1 MLWHSYPTPLAAI
14 MSAGGRFFST
24 CYNAQ
29 QVYIPGNERKKSMDD
44 ENEELRDDIERVRG
58 IDESEADH
66 RIGEFRD
73 IVGRIEDLSAQ
84 LAAHNDAVMRRLDA
98 IQGIA
103 RDNGADE
110 GEGERGPE
118 TEDDDID
125 DITARD
131 WDDLADE
138 LNI

>member
-1 MLWHSYPTPLAAI
+1 
-14 MSAGGRFFST
+14 
-24 CYNAQ
+24 
-29 QVYIPGNERKKSMDD
+29 MDE

-58 IDESEADH
+58 IDEGEADH
-66 RIGEFRD
+66 RIEEFRD
-73 IVGRIEDLSAQ
+73 IVGRIEDLSRQ
-84 LAAHNDAVMRRLDA
+84 LAEHNDAVMRRLDA

-103 RDNGADE
+103 SDNGVDE
-110 GEGERGPE
+110 GAGEPRE
-118 TEDDDID
+118 EDSDDDD

>member
-1 MLWHSYPTPLAAI
+1 
-14 MSAGGRFFST
+14 
-24 CYNAQ
+24 
-29 QVYIPGNERKKSMDD
+29 MDE

-58 IDESEADH
+58 IDEGEADH
-66 RIGEFRD
+66 RIDEFRD
-73 IVGRIEDLSAQ
+73 IVGRIEDLSRQ
-84 LAAHNDAVMRRLDA
+84 LAEHNGAVMRRLDA

-103 RDNGADE
+103 SDNGADE
-110 GEGERGPE
+110 GAGEPRE
-118 TEDDDID
+118 EDSDDDD

>member
-1 MLWHSYPTPLAAI
+1 
-14 MSAGGRFFST
+14 
-24 CYNAQ
+24 
-29 QVYIPGNERKKSMDD
+29 MDE

-58 IDESEADH
+58 IEV
-66 RIGEFRD
+66 FRD
-73 IVGRIEDLSAQ
+73 IVGRIEDLSRQ
-84 LAAHNDAVMRRLDA
+84 LAEHNDAVMRRLDA

-103 RDNGADE
+103 SDNGADE
-110 GEGERGPE
+110 GDGAPVPDDI
-118 TEDDDID
+118 DDDD

>member
-1 MLWHSYPTPLAAI
+1 
-14 MSAGGRFFST
+14 
-24 CYNAQ
+24 
-29 QVYIPGNERKKSMDD
+29 MDE

-58 IDESEADH
+58 IDEGEADH
-66 RIGEFRD
+66 RIEEFRD
-73 IVGRIEDLSAQ
+73 IVGRIEDLSRQ
-84 LAAHNDAVMRRLDA
+84 LAEHNGAVMRRLDA

-103 RDNGADE
+103 SDNGADE
-110 GEGERGPE
+110 GAPVANDED
-118 TEDDDID
+118 TDDDD

>member
-1 MLWHSYPTPLAAI
+1 
-14 MSAGGRFFST
+14 
-24 CYNAQ
+24 
-29 QVYIPGNERKKSMDD
+29 MDE

-58 IDESEADH
+58 IDEGEADH
-66 RIGEFRD
+66 RIDESRD
-73 IVGRIEDLSAQ
+73 IVGRIEDLSRQ
-84 LAAHNDAVMRRLDA
+84 LAEHNGAVMRRLDA

-103 RDNGADE
+103 SDNGADE
-110 GEGERGPE
+110 GAGEPRE
-118 TEDDDID
+118 EDSDDDD

>member
-1 MLWHSYPTPLAAI
+1 
-14 MSAGGRFFST
+14 
-24 CYNAQ
+24 
-29 QVYIPGNERKKSMDD
+29 MDD

-58 IDESEADH
+58 IDE
-66 RIGEFRD
+66 GEFRD

-103 RDNGADE
+103 SDNGADE

>member
-1 MLWHSYPTPLAAI
+1 
-14 MSAGGRFFST
+14 
-24 CYNAQ
+24 
-29 QVYIPGNERKKSMDD
+29 MDE

-58 IDESEADH
+58 IDEGEADH
-66 RIGEFRD
+66 RIDEIRD
-73 IVGRIEDLSAQ
+73 IVGRIEDLSRQ
-84 LAAHNDAVMRRLDA
+84 LAEHNGAVMRRLDA

-103 RDNGADE
+103 SDNGTDE
-110 GEGERGPE
+110 GAPDPVADD
-118 TEDDDID
+118 TDDDD

>member
-1 MLWHSYPTPLAAI
+1 
-14 MSAGGRFFST
+14 
-24 CYNAQ
+24 
-29 QVYIPGNERKKSMDD
+29 MDD
-44 ENEELRDDIERVRG
+44 ENVGLRDDIERVRG
-58 IDESEADH
+58 IDEDEADH

-103 RDNGADE
+103 SDNGADE
-110 GEGERGPE
+110 GEGAPVPDGI
-118 TEDDDID
+118 DDDD

>member
-1 MLWHSYPTPLAAI
+1 M
-14 MSAGGRFFST
+14 F
-24 CYNAQ
+24 
-29 QVYIPGNERKKSMDD
+29 D

-58 IDESEADH
+58 IDEGEAD
-66 RIGEFRD
+66 RLIGEFRD

-103 RDNGADE
+103 SDNGADE

-125 DITARD
+125 DITACD
-131 WDDLADE
+131 WDDLVDE

>member
-1 MLWHSYPTPLAAI
+1 
-14 MSAGGRFFST
+14 
-24 CYNAQ
+24 
-29 QVYIPGNERKKSMDD
+29 MDD
-44 ENEELRDDIERVRG
+44 ENEELHDDIERVRG
-58 IDESEADH
+58 IDESEADR

-73 IVGRIEDLSAQ
+73 IMGRIEDLSAQ
-84 LAAHNDAVMRRLDA
+84 LAAYNDAVMRRLDA

-103 RDNGADE
+103 SDNGADE
-110 GEGERGPE
+110 GEGERAPE